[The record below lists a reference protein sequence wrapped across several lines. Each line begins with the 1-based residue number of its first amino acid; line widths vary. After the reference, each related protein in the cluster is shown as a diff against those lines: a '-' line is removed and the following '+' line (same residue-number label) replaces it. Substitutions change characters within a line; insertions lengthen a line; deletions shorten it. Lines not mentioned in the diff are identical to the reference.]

1 MAASV
6 EISRPMRK
14 ATCPLTPPQ
23 LLNHDKLAK
32 KGEPPSSHTRHKP
45 SIFTRQ
51 RLELCP
57 LQPVDLLIS
66 SLFLIRRQFWFK
78 RYPISERQEDGHPI
92 LRGMWEQLL
101 WIRIIFFFFFFF
113 HSASLLFSPSNGV
126 NKGRRTIRTA
136 ITGCA
141 HGPNSFLLDGDEF
154 GN

>member
-113 HSASLLFSPSNGV
+113 PLRLFAFLSFE
-126 NKGRRTIRTA
+126 RRKQRKTDDSDCDYGLCSRTEQ
-136 ITGCA
+136 
-141 HGPNSFLLDGDEF
+141 FLAGW
-154 GN
+154 